1 LRAIKETRAGNADRR
16 FLLRL
21 LSLGGRPSFLAT
33 YYKFKPTAGYSLA
46 ISADV
51 TGANLPPVTYGR
63 WMIVETLEILPGDGA
78 RFGPDADAIIKGVR
92 EEGFYLWSD
101 KRPPEG

>member
-1 LRAIKETRAGNADRR
+1 
-16 FLLRL
+16 
-21 LSLGGRPSFLAT
+21 LAT

-51 TGANLPPVTYGR
+51 TGANLPPVQYGR
-63 WMIVETLEILPGDGA
+63 WALVEALEIMPGDGA
-78 RFGPDADAIIKGVR
+78 RFGPDADAILKGVR

-101 KRPPEG
+101 KRPPQG

>member
-1 LRAIKETRAGNADRR
+1 LRAIKETRVGNVKRR

-21 LSLGGRPSFLAT
+21 LTHGWRPSFLAT

-46 ISADV
+46 IGADM

-63 WMIVETLEILPGDGA
+63 WMLVETLEILPGDGA
-78 RFGPDADAIIKGVR
+78 RR
-92 EEGFYLWSD
+92 
-101 KRPPEG
+101 RPG

>member
-1 LRAIKETRAGNADRR
+1 MT
-16 FLLRL
+16 
-21 LSLGGRPSFLAT
+21 T

-46 ISADV
+46 IGADM
-51 TGANLPPVTYGR
+51 TGANLPPVQYGS
-63 WMIVETLEILPGDGA
+63 WALVETLEIMPGDGT

-101 KRPPEG
+101 KRPLQG